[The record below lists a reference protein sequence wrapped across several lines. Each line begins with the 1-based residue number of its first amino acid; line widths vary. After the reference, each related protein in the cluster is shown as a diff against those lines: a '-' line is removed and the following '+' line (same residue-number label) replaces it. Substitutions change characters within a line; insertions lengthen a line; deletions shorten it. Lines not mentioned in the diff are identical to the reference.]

1 MNKAE
6 GPAHRAKRRR
16 RSAEPISWTL
26 VAYLVIAVLAKHYF
40 NLDVTPW

>member
-1 MNKAE
+1 MNHAR
-6 GPAHRAKRRR
+6 HRAKPAKLGR

-40 NLDVTPW
+40 NIDVTPW

>member
-1 MNKAE
+1 MSQAR
-6 GPAHRAKRRR
+6 HRAQHGKFPRKP
-16 RSAEPISWTL
+16 AEPISWTL

>member
-1 MNKAE
+1 MNQTKS
-6 GPAHRAKRRR
+6 PAHRAKPRR

-40 NLDVTPW
+40 GIDVTPW

>member
-1 MNKAE
+1 MNHAR
-6 GPAHRAKRRR
+6 HRAKTPKMGR

-40 NLDVTPW
+40 NIDVTPW